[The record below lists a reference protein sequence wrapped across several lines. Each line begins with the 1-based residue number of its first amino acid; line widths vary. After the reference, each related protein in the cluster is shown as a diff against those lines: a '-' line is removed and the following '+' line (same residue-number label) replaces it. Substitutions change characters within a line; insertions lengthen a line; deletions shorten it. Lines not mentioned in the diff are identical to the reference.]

1 MMTAHYKITA
11 TKTTCDGQRITIETL
26 CEDLKALSRWLK
38 IYHNMGNLKISV
50 GLA

>member
-1 MMTAHYKITA
+1 MRRNHYKITA

-26 CEDLKALSRWLK
+26 CEDLAALSRWLK